1 MKNATALAILAI
13 VLIGCV
19 SSPTPIPPT
28 QTPWVVTA
36 TPIPPSQTPR
46 ITTATLAAA
55 TATLAPTSI
64 SSQADTISWSDAGNF
79 VNQSKTVCGPVMRA
93 TFSQTTNGQPTYL
106 DLGRTYPDPARFSV
120 LIWGNQRANF
130 QSPPETMY
138 RGKTICVT
146 GKIVTYQGT
155 LEMEVRT
162 PSQIQVKQ

>member
-1 MKNATALAILAI
+1 MKNGVLFACMAI

-36 TPIPPSQTPR
+36 TPILPTQTPW
-46 ITTATLAAA
+46 IITATPVTAAA
-55 TATLAPTSI
+55 NFAPTS
-64 SSQADTISWSDAGNF
+64 SSAGAETIPWSDAGNF
-79 VNQSKTVCGPVMRA
+79 VNQSKTVCGPVMRT
-93 TFSQTTNGQPTYL
+93 TFAQTTNGQPTYL
-106 DLGRTYPDPARFSV
+106 DLGRTYPDPARFSI

-130 QSPPETMY
+130 SPAPETLY
-138 RGKTICVT
+138 RDKTICVT

-162 PSQIQVKQ
+162 PSQIQINQ

>member
-1 MKNATALAILAI
+1 MKNAALLACLAI

-28 QTPWVVTA
+28 QTPWIITA
-36 TPIPPSQTPR
+36 TPISPSQTPW
-46 ITTATLAAA
+46 IITATPVASASNF
-55 TATLAPTSI
+55 APTSI
-64 SSQADTISWSDAGNF
+64 SSSADTISWSDAGNF
-79 VNQSKTVCGPVMRA
+79 VNQSKTVCGPVMRT

-106 DLGRTYPDPARFSV
+106 DLGRTYPDPARFSF
-120 LIWGNQRANF
+120 LIWGNQRAYF
-130 QSPPETMY
+130 PSEPEVLY

-146 GKIVTYQGT
+146 GKIVSYKST